1 MSLEPTI
8 NAIKWNSC
16 RERERQSQSSSF
28 TSTEVQEGAPVLSML
43 QPRPVVLQGMQ
54 VRRVPLEMPE
64 VSSLSC
70 LMWQIFPGRHRR
82 AQRKLS
88 QIFLVVCN
96 PELITCPSLHLQFDL
111 DHESLQE
118 SQENTLMI
126 EEKAKPKQY
135 YRFWV
140 LPGKWLRVRY
150 DRLALL
156 ALLDR

>member
-1 MSLEPTI
+1 M
-8 NAIKWNSC
+8 
-16 RERERQSQSSSF
+16 
-28 TSTEVQEGAPVLSML
+28 
-43 QPRPVVLQGMQ
+43 
-54 VRRVPLEMPE
+54 
-64 VSSLSC
+64 
-70 LMWQIFPGRHRR
+70 
-82 AQRKLS
+82 
-88 QIFLVVCN
+88 
-96 PELITCPSLHLQFDL
+96 
-111 DHESLQE
+111 DHESLHE